1 MNKGLENISD
11 EDLWKISINS
21 IKNEKIRKVEL
32 LNHID
37 EIKVQDEN
45 INIIM
50 KSIYQKMGFKKLE
63 EFKDYL
69 KINNVDY
76 NFLKDKVEIES
87 LWNELIYAK
96 YSDKVFIDKESLL
109 KKIKNDNT
117 ETINSYLLSE
127 IVFDITDN
135 ISLDQ
140 KFTLIENEIK
150 KSGFKSAAFSFS
162 ISNSSKSGGD
172 IGWISEDKINKK
184 LKDEILKLEIGQYT
198 KPIVIPGGA
207 LILKL
212 VDSKQVKNEI
222 NINDKLNEL
231 IKYSTNE
238 QLNQFSNIYFNK
250 IKKNIQIN
258 EL

>member
-1 MNKGLENISD
+1 MNKGLKNISN

-87 LWNELIYAK
+87 LWNELIYDK
-96 YSDKVFIDKESLL
+96 YFDKVFIDKESLL
-109 KKIKNDNT
+109 KKIKNDN
-117 ETINSYLLSE
+117 
-127 IVFDITDN
+127 
-135 ISLDQ
+135 
-140 KFTLIENEIK
+140 
-150 KSGFKSAAFSFS
+150 
-162 ISNSSKSGGD
+162 
-172 IGWISEDKINKK
+172 NKK
-184 LKDEILKLEIGQYT
+184 LNHIFYLKLF
-198 KPIVIPGGA
+198 
-207 LILKL
+207 LISQIIYLWI
-212 VDSKQVKNEI
+212 KN
-222 NINDKLNEL
+222 L
-231 IKYSTNE
+231 S
-238 QLNQFSNIYFNK
+238 
-250 IKKNIQIN
+250 
-258 EL
+258 

>member
-32 LNHID
+32 LNHIN

-87 LWNELIYAK
+87 WNESIYTT
-96 YSDKVFIDKESLL
+96 F
-109 KKIKNDNT
+109 
-117 ETINSYLLSE
+117 
-127 IVFDITDN
+127 
-135 ISLDQ
+135 
-140 KFTLIENEIK
+140 
-150 KSGFKSAAFSFS
+150 
-162 ISNSSKSGGD
+162 
-172 IGWISEDKINKK
+172 
-184 LKDEILKLEIGQYT
+184 
-198 KPIVIPGGA
+198 
-207 LILKL
+207 
-212 VDSKQVKNEI
+212 
-222 NINDKLNEL
+222 
-231 IKYSTNE
+231 
-238 QLNQFSNIYFNK
+238 
-250 IKKNIQIN
+250 
-258 EL
+258 